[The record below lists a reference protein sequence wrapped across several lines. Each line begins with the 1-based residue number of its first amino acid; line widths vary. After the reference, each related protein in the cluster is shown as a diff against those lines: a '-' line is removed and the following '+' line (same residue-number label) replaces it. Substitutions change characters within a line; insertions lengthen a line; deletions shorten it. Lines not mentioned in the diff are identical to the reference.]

1 MIRGVLLDLSG
12 VVHIGDDAVP
22 GALEAIARLNDGGLA
37 VGYLTNTTSR
47 PKRAILERLRRLGLA
62 VEPETLITPAEAA
75 RVWLTRNRR
84 APHLLVTEAL
94 AEDFANLGN
103 HHSGEAVVIG
113 DAGQGFTYDALNAAF
128 RKLAGGAE
136 LVALARNRMFRG
148 SDGQLSLD
156 AGAFVAALEY
166 AAQCEAVLLGKPAP
180 AFFEAALAR
189 LGTPAGE
196 TAMVGDDV
204 EADVSGALAAGIGC
218 ALLVR
223 TGKYADGAE
232 DGADPPPTA
241 VLADLAAAADWILAS
256 NG

>member
-22 GALEAIARLNDGGLA
+22 GALEAIARLDDAGLA

-47 PKRAILERLRRLGLA
+47 PKRAILERLHRLGLA
-62 VEPETLITPAEAA
+62 VKPEALTTPAESA

-84 APHLLVTEAL
+84 APHLLVTQAL
-94 AEDFANLGN
+94 SEDFANLN
-103 HHSGEAVVIG
+103 DHSGYAVVIG
-113 DAGQGFTYDALNAAF
+113 DAGHGFTYDALNAAF

-136 LVALARNRMFRG
+136 LVALARNRLFRG
-148 SDGQLSLD
+148 PDGQLSLD

-223 TGKYADGAE
+223 TGKYENSAE
-232 DGADPPPTA
+232 DGTDPPPTA
-241 VLADLAAAADWILAS
+241 VLADLAEAADWILAT